1 MKRAS
6 GKGMGIKMI
15 RIFVTVLNM
24 SYVASIVILAVLLL
38 RFFLKPAPRIFS
50 YCLWLAVYL
59 RLLCPISL
67 HANWGV
73 IPAEKLVEIGDDTNF
88 FVWENDESGL
98 NGLKELYGIYNV
110 YDLERIN
117 GNEGLENV
125 WYKGK
130 EYSLQKVNAFFS
142 KVGGIWAGLT
152 AIWGIGVILLIVYGA
167 ASYFIFRSRLK
178 KCGTSNVS
186 EGEMEN
192 NGFTVVISD
201 KIRTPF
207 VAGALRPALLP
218 VPVKPV
224 IYLPEGLDKMQ
235 TKMIMEH
242 EKMHIRRKDYLMKP
256 VAYLTLCLH
265 WFNPL
270 VWFAFYYM
278 EQDMEISCDEAVLKK
293 IGHDNNKE
301 YARTLLAF
309 SGQRDIKLGYPIGFG
324 ENSVKKRIKKAVK
337 QRETKIWVTI
347 AAALVAAAAVI
358 LLLVDG
364 NFTKQEPSVEVKEAS
379 YVGQEENASNG
390 VAGTDENAEVIY
402 LPDEKIT
409 TTAIA
414 PQAPQTVDHFFYA
427 AQPGEENNLTG
438 NGENVVTEGKTD
450 YTEAEYIYEETD
462 AVGVMKNSVLEV
474 VEKYESF
481 GLSVEIYE
489 NDYQL
494 YFEGEPIR
502 FFADNR
508 DGWKSGNFRGIVLSR
523 PASDKNGHTGIMT
536 QYDENGNVV
545 GMIQLSEDQLNQLL
559 GD

>member
-1 MKRAS
+1 
-6 GKGMGIKMI
+6 MGIKMI
-15 RIFVTVLNM
+15 RIFITVLNM

-38 RFFLKPAPRIFS
+38 RFVLKPAPRIFS
-50 YCLWLAVYL
+50 YVLWLAVYL

-67 HANWGV
+67 HTNWGIV
-73 IPAEKLVEIGDDTNF
+73 PAEKLVEIGDDTNF
-88 FVWENDESGL
+88 FVWENDEGRL
-98 NGLKELYGIYNV
+98 NGLKELYGVYNA
-110 YDLERIN
+110 YDLERID
-117 GNEGLENV
+117 GKAGFEHV

-130 EYSLQKVNAFFS
+130 EYSLQNVNVFFS
-142 KVGGIWAGLT
+142 KVGGIWTGLT
-152 AIWGIGVILLIVYGA
+152 AIWGIGVILLMVYGA
-167 ASYFIFRSRLK
+167 ASYFIFKSRLK
-178 KCGTSNVS
+178 KCGTGSVS

-207 VAGALRPALLP
+207 VAGALRPALQT

-224 IYLPEGLDKMQ
+224 IYLPEGLDRMQ

-293 IGHDNNKE
+293 IGYDNNKE

-309 SGQRDIKLGYPIGFG
+309 SGQRDIKFGYPIGFG

-337 QRETKIWVTI
+337 QRETKKWVTI
-347 AAALVAAAAVI
+347 AAALAAAAAVI

-379 YVGQEENASNG
+379 YAGQSEGADNG
-390 VAGTDENAEVIY
+390 VAGTDENVEMVY
-402 LPDEKIT
+402 LPDEKIA
-409 TTAIA
+409 TTAVA
-414 PQAPQTVDHFFYA
+414 PETPKTVDHFFYP
-427 AQPGEENNLTG
+427 AQPEEGNNLTG
-438 NGENVVTEGKTD
+438 DKENNTTEGKTD

-462 AVGVMKNSVLEV
+462 ATGVMKNSVLRV
-474 VEKYESF
+474 VEQYESF
-481 GLSVEIYE
+481 GLSAEIYE

-508 DGWKSGNFRGIVLSR
+508 DGWNSGNFNGIVLSR
-523 PASDKNGHTGIMT
+523 PASDENGHTGIMT

-545 GMIQLSEDQLNQLL
+545 GMIQLSEDRLNQLL